1 MPISKLIKQSLGES
15 TDVQGALGDSKID
28 KLIKAAQWENPICH
42 GTITPHE
49 HQTPDFCR
57 FMNVKDNPSHDSLYS
72 LFHKAP
78 LRERLLAALKAA
90 LKKKKAKSKKK
101 KAA

>member
-1 MPISKLIKQSLGES
+1 MPVSKSIKSLEG
-15 TDVQGALGDSKID
+15 VSKDTKPD

-57 FMNVKDNPSHDSLYS
+57 FMEMVDNPTHDSIYAG
-72 LFHKAP
+72 FHKSI
-78 LRERLLAALKAA
+78 LRERLLTLLKTA